1 MEEAQAGQSQAD
13 FIGKYNIAL
22 KEARETLYWLRL
34 LDASG
39 ELSNG
44 SCNLLLKEADEIA
57 RVIASIIV
65 RTKKGARGWRFLLL
79 PFYFYQ
85 APRAG
90 ITLVANSSMDRITCS
105 WLRPPKLNMPTRL
118 SGFAVSIIERPFLI
132 TVSGLPIS
140 DVPHSSIFFRVSPP
154 GK

>member
-1 MEEAQAGQSQAD
+1 VEEAQAGQSRAD
-13 FIGKYNIAL
+13 FISKYNIAL

-65 RTKKGARGWRFLLL
+65 RTKKEQEAED
-79 PFYFYQ
+79 FYFCLFTSIKLP
-85 APRAG
+85 APA
-90 ITLVANSSMDRITCS
+90 
-105 WLRPPKLNMPTRL
+105 
-118 SGFAVSIIERPFLI
+118 
-132 TVSGLPIS
+132 
-140 DVPHSSIFFRVSPP
+140 
-154 GK
+154 